1 MPRISKV
8 KKKAVKTKTKT
19 VIKPKIKSANKIKE
33 TNKGP
38 IKISKTYIPKDTEKY
53 MCEKHKVFFRM
64 KLQEWRKELVK
75 SNNDALYNGSMD
87 DNSISADI
95 VDQANSYTDKNVEMK
110 AINRQIKLI
119 SEIDKALFRIKLNE
133 WKKEL
138 IKANNEA
145 LYNGSMDDNNISA
158 DLVDQAS
165 SYIDKNV
172 EMKAINRQIKL
183 ISEID
188 KALRRIMDDTYGYC
202 LDTAEPIGL
211 KRLMAR
217 PVAKYTIAAQEKHE
231 KDEKVHADD

>member
-1 MPRISKV
+1 MPKTAKA
-8 KKKAVKTKTKT
+8 KKKVS
-19 VIKPKIKSANKIKE
+19 KPKAKVASKPKKTTASPAKKV
-33 TNKGP
+33 P
-38 IKISKTYIPKDTEKY
+38 IKISKTYVPKETEKY
-53 MCEKHKVFFRM
+53 MCEKHKVYFRM
-64 KLQEWRKELVK
+64 R
-75 SNNDALYNGSMD
+75 
-87 DNSISADI
+87 
-95 VDQANSYTDKNVEMK
+95 
-110 AINRQIKLI
+110 
-119 SEIDKALFRIKLNE
+119 LNE

-138 IKANNEA
+138 IKSNNEA

-231 KDEKVHADD
+231 KEEKVHVDD